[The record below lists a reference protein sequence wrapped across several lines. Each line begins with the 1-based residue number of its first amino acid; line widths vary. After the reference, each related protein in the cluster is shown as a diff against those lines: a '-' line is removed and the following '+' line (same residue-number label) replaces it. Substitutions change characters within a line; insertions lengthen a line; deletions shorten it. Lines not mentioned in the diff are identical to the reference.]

1 MEESFVNMQND
12 FCAINCEPFED
23 SEENKL
29 CYMDIFGKYTEMLEN
44 YIELRLTEEIPGF
57 TMEKLGDLL
66 SHKQDEMT
74 GDVFDMLMSFTDF
87 EEFKGLMLSHK
98 DLGGGTL
105 KGFDD
110 TEDFFE
116 GAEGSDLD
124 GSYEE
129 QRGKIASL
137 DGCLG
142 IVSKGGNA
150 AVGTAVL
157 SNNQFSSP
165 IKENTK
171 PSSVAQVKMGVATFG
186 NFDALSPASR
196 EAKDAGLSP

>member
-1 MEESFVNMQND
+1 
-12 FCAINCEPFED
+12 
-23 SEENKL
+23 
-29 CYMDIFGKYTEMLEN
+29 
-44 YIELRLTEEIPGF
+44 
-57 TMEKLGDLL
+57 
-66 SHKQDEMT
+66 
-74 GDVFDMLMSFTDF
+74 
-87 EEFKGLMLSHK
+87 MLSHK

-105 KGFDD
+105 KGFDE

-116 GAEGSDLD
+116 GTEGSDLD

-129 QRGKIASL
+129 KRGKIASL

-142 IVSKGGNA
+142 IVSKNGNA

-157 SNNQFSSP
+157 SNQFSSP

-171 PSSVAQVKMGVATFG
+171 PSSAAQVKMGVATFG
-186 NFDALSPASR
+186 DFDCLSPASR